1 MLFAWKRNLWEERE
15 DHQVLRKIW
24 TCELLLQ
31 IGLAVP
37 VRQVKSNHE
46 SNILAPQLFWEGRKG
61 RKGTMVSSISA
72 RRSNQSP
79 CWDQSCLQRSSAL
92 NPSGF
97 LKNVKAQAAKMKAL
111 TYHWLIEE
119 ELVVNERK
127 GAWGRDTFL
136 SEILFS
142 QAGASLGFS
151 SLLLLLAHF
160 QPKLTIDKFC
170 LSCRLSSKLESS
182 WPFIKNGIS
191 SNTSEGK

>member
-15 DHQVLRKIW
+15 NHQVLRKIW

-46 SNILAPQLFWEGRKG
+46 SNILAPQLFWEVGKG
-61 RKGTMVSSISA
+61 RKGTMVLSISA

-97 LKNVKAQAAKMKAL
+97 LKNVKEQAAEMKAL
-111 TYHWLIEE
+111 TYHWSWWSMREK
-119 ELVVNERK
+119 ELEVERHFK
-127 GAWGRDTFL
+127 WASI
-136 SEILFS
+136 SEQYF
-142 QAGASLGFS
+142 FHK
-151 SLLLLLAHF
+151 LAHLWGF
-160 QPKLTIDKFC
+160 HPCYYYWHIFNQ
-170 LSCRLSSKLESS
+170 
-182 WPFIKNGIS
+182 N
-191 SNTSEGK
+191 